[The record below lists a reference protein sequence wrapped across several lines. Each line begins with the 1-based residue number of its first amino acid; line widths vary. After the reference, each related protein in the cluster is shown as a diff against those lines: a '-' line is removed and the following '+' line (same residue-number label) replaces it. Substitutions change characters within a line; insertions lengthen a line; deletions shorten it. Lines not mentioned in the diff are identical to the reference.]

1 MFAAPVITAFRRVA
15 GTVVCAAAPVVPLR
29 AAAQGSVV
37 AARLKISPDL
47 STPLGERLRA
57 ALSSRAS
64 DPASQADRHAPGER

>member
-29 AAAQGSVV
+29 AAGQDSVV
-37 AARLKISPDL
+37 AARLEIAPDL
-47 STPLGERLRA
+47 SNPVTGRLRA